1 MHQNIWFSN
10 ILFYFVIL
18 GCCFSICNLA
28 SLRLEVD
35 GANRGCRTL
44 RLESNLSE
52 MDHLIKVALDPL
64 EFMCQAV
71 GVNPACKDKLDEAL
85 AKQFRNNMPQN
96 GGLHLLKGEINSEST
111 TLSGND
117 GAKGKK
123 FMLLGLYI
131 IGYKTGKY
139 WFEIAAFFN

>member
-1 MHQNIWFSN
+1 M
-10 ILFYFVIL
+10 
-18 GCCFSICNLA
+18 
-28 SLRLEVD
+28 RLEVD

-123 FMLLGLYI
+123 FMLLGLFIYNRVRNRKI
-131 IGYKTGKY
+131 LI
-139 WFEIAAFFN
+139 